1 MIYVF
6 VCMYYYKYKYDC
18 DEICSLK
25 LILSLCDE
33 TESQ

>member
-18 DEICSLK
+18 DEICSL
-25 LILSLCDE
+25 IDSFSL
-33 TESQ
+33 